1 VLSGR
6 EHGHRDLPSPE
17 ASVRGD
23 TRRVVPNFGEN
34 KKVVGQI
41 LKHMFVATLHVF
53 SMYNCDVTYTKNINF
68 RENSKESI
76 GASLRTICSTMC
88 VCVYLPIEMMSV

>member
-1 VLSGR
+1 M
-6 EHGHRDLPSPE
+6 
-17 ASVRGD
+17 
-23 TRRVVPNFGEN
+23 PNFCEN

-41 LKHMFVATLHVF
+41 LKHMFVAALHVL
-53 SMYNCDVTYTKNINF
+53 SMCNCDVTRTKNINF

-88 VCVYLPIEMMSV
+88 VCVFAY